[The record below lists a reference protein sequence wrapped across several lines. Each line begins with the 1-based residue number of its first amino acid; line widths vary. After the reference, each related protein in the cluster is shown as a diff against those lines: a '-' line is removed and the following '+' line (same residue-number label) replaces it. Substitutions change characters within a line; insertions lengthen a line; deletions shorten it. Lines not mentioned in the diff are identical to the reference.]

1 MDNCCVQSFLH
12 CFYMPFP
19 LSWIFALI
27 HKQLWSILLPSIHLP
42 LHLQLI
48 STLKI
53 YWIISRG
60 TLLPSTD
67 LCQGDRRPHSGS
79 VTRFVL
85 CRENAVRLNVIA
97 RHIINIF
104 LMESHTTWEVVAVW
118 YFSIMNLWREW
129 GFIKYLANGTYCM
142 FVSYFYISSFSFS
155 SWSNKWTDHSTSIT
169 KIFVV
174 SNLQVAESMPDT
186 KRQRIGLSW
195 RTKTALEKKSAQ
207 DTSILS
213 ELYIQLS
220 AGGINT
226 LTQILYILW

>member
-1 MDNCCVQSFLH
+1 MRLQSFLH
-12 CFYMPFP
+12 CFHMPFP
-19 LSWIFALI
+19 LSWMFALI
-27 HKQLWSILLPSIHLP
+27 HKQLWSVLLPSIHLP

-67 LCQGDRRPHSGS
+67 LCQGDRSPHSGS

-118 YFSIMNLWREW
+118 YKNRPFPSWISEKNEVSLNIWQMGHIECL
-129 GFIKYLANGTYCM
+129 YLT
-142 FVSYFYISSFSFS
+142 FFFFFFLV
-155 SWSNKWTDHSTSIT
+155 K
-169 KIFVV
+169 
-174 SNLQVAESMPDT
+174 
-186 KRQRIGLSW
+186 
-195 RTKTALEKKSAQ
+195 
-207 DTSILS
+207 
-213 ELYIQLS
+213 
-220 AGGINT
+220 
-226 LTQILYILW
+226 